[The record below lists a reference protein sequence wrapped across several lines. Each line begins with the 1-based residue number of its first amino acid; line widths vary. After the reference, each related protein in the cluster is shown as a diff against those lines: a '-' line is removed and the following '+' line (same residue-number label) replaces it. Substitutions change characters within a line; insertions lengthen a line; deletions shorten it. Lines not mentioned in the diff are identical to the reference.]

1 MAELQDADL
10 VIVGVFA
17 PVKDDDE
24 EEDDAKDEEEEVD
37 PIAFAGKAK
46 ELDEALGGA
55 LTDLAAE
62 NGKEFQNGG
71 EAGSATP
78 VMRVMEDG
86 KVKFVGFTVFVVS
99 LAQYSAVFLVLG
111 SNSNLNMSFEANY
124 FFCIILPNEH
134 NFLCCN
140 DIISL

>member
-10 VIVGVFA
+10 IVVGVFA

-24 EEDDAKDEEEEVD
+24 EDDDAKDEEKEVD
-37 PIAFAGKAK
+37 PIEFVGKAK

-78 VMRVMEDG
+78 VMRVIEGG
-86 KVKFVGFTVFVVS
+86 KVRFVYFPCCLFDFGIFCCI
-99 LAQYSAVFLVLG
+99 LV
-111 SNSNLNMSFEANY
+111 
-124 FFCIILPNEH
+124 P
-134 NFLCCN
+134 
-140 DIISL
+140 